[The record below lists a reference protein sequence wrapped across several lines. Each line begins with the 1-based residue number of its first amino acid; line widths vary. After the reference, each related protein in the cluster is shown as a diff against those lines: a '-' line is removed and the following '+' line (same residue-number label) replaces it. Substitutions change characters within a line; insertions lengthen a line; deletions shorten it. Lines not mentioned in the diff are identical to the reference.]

1 MNLCHEAQSHT
12 FLEEEGYVA
21 GSKMRSVA
29 YPSPV
34 LCPQAMHVRRFMLMT
49 SCTIER
55 DSLNLHVQRRFLPLL
70 AVQAC

>member
-1 MNLCHEAQSHT
+1 MNLRHEAQSHT

-34 LCPQAMHVRRFMLMT
+34 LCP
-49 SCTIER
+49 
-55 DSLNLHVQRRFLPLL
+55 
-70 AVQAC
+70 